1 MELGN
6 ILQKV
11 LLIQKHVAF
20 GKHCC
25 RMHLQPQSS
34 AEVPEGLLT
43 QETSINTLALKQNDE
58 KVDVFHM
65 LKAM

>member
-1 MELGN
+1 
-6 ILQKV
+6 
-11 LLIQKHVAF
+11 
-20 GKHCC
+20 
-25 RMHLQPQSS
+25 MHLQPQSS

-58 KVDVFHM
+58 KIDVFHM